1 MVNIEKSALFYF
13 IQGSSGVFRNRKVP
27 VVLDKNFDVWAID
40 DNAFR
45 RAAYHA
51 FLTGCME
58 ADNIVV
64 KSCGSDVEHWQG
76 QPAGQSLV
84 LLILAGHHLLED
96 IARSALSRL
105 QQVVGD
111 APIVVVL
118 DDITGA
124 DIGFALETGLRGL
137 ICTKDEASVALAA
150 IRFMIAGG
158 SYIPH
163 DRAYTSRPETSAAP
177 SVESAGVVIAKDQSV
192 RISDLVTTLTPRQEE
207 VFAVLARGASNKSI
221 ARTLSLSEATVK
233 IHVRNIFQK
242 LSVNNRVQA
251 ALFARNSMAE

>member
-1 MVNIEKSALFYF
+1 MCSET
-13 IQGSSGVFRNRKVP
+13 GVFRNRRVP
-27 VVLDKNFDVWAID
+27 GLLAKRSDVWIID

-51 FLTGCME
+51 FLTGSME
-58 ADNIVV
+58 SDNIDV
-64 KSCGSDVEHWQG
+64 KSCGSDVERWQG
-76 QPAGQSLV
+76 RPTGQSLV
-84 LLILAGHHLLED
+84 LLILAGQHLLED

-105 QQVVGD
+105 QQVVRD
-111 APIVVVL
+111 APIVVTL

-124 DIGFALETGLRGL
+124 DIDFALKMGLRGL
-137 ICTKDEASVALAA
+137 ICTKDDAPVALAA

-163 DRAYTSRPETSAAP
+163 DRAYTSRPETNAAP
-177 SVESAGVVIAKDQSV
+177 SVESADVVIAKNQSV

-207 VFAVLARGASNKSI
+207 VFAILARGASNKSI

-251 ALFARNSMAE
+251 ALFVRNSMAE